1 MLVKRILR
9 EFISPYYKTVLLSI
23 FFMIIIAMLTAVNA
37 YIMKPILDDI
47 FTDHNLQMLK
57 ILPIFIIVIALIK
70 GFSTYMADTLKRIVE
85 VSILIDVQ
93 KRMFKKV
100 LFSDLS
106 ALKSVSTGS
115 IISHFINDINIL
127 KNSISGVLTNLVK
140 ESLTL
145 IFLLALIFYYIPKLA
160 IITFFVFP
168 LAIYPVY
175 ILGRKMRKISTNT
188 QMELG
193 QFTKQLDE
201 TFQGINVVKAYN
213 AEATEMGHINKL
225 MPRLFRLYK
234 KEIRTDSLS
243 SPITELIGG
252 IALALVITFGG
263 IEVINGNISEGTFML
278 FIASVISAYKPLK
291 SLTKFN
297 NMLQMGLAAAERIF
311 NTLDQKSNIIE
322 KPDSKLLINRGDIK
336 FNNISFSYKESEK
349 AVKNFSINIPEGQTI
364 ALVGPSGSGKSTIMN
379 LLLRFYD
386 VDSGSIMIDDQNIT
400 EYSFKNLRS
409 KIAYVSQDVF
419 LFDDTIK
426 SNIAYGSDG
435 NVSDEQIIAAAK
447 YAEADEFIVKL
458 EDGYDSYI
466 GQGGSRLSGGQKQRI
481 AIARALLKDAK
492 IILLDEATSAL
503 DPVSESKIKNAMN
516 ELLKNKTSI
525 IIAHRLDTIKNAD
538 LIYMISNGSIIASGT
553 HEKLLNDSAEYCK
566 FYYGNIAE

>member
-481 AIARALLKDAK
+481 VIARALLKDAK

>member
-1 MLVKRILR
+1 MLIRRILK

-23 FFMIIIAMLTAVNA
+23 FFMIIIAVLTAVNA

-47 FTDHNLQMLK
+47 FTDHNLHMLK
-57 ILPIFIIVIALIK
+57 VLPFFIIGVALLK
-70 GFSTYMADTLKRIVE
+70 GFSTYMADTLKRVVE

-106 ALKSVSTGS
+106 AMRSVSTGS

-145 IFLLALIFYYIPKLA
+145 IFLLGLIFYYIPKLA
-160 IITFFVFP
+160 VITFFVFP

-188 QMELG
+188 QKELG

-213 AEATEMGHINKL
+213 AEAIEMGHIKKL
-225 MPRLFRLYK
+225 MPRLFKLYK

-252 IALALVITFGG
+252 IALALVVGFGG
-263 IEVINGNISEGTFML
+263 MEVINGSISKGTFML
-278 FIASVISAYKPLK
+278 FMASVISAYRPLK

-297 NMLQMGLAAAERIF
+297 NLLQMGLAAAERIF
-311 NTLDQKSNIIE
+311 DTLDKESNIIE
-322 KPDSKLLINRGDIK
+322 KVESVLAIEKGDIE
-336 FNNISFSYKESEK
+336 FNNISFSYNESEM
-349 AVKNFSINIPEGQTI
+349 AVKNFSIKVPAGKTI
-364 ALVGPSGSGKSTIMN
+364 ALVGSSGSGKSTIMS

-386 VDSGSIMIDDQNIT
+386 VNSGDIILDGHNIK

-419 LFDDTIK
+419 LFDDTIRT
-426 SNIAYGSDG
+426 NIAYGSDK
-435 NVSDEQIIAAAK
+435 NVTDSEIIQAAK
-447 YAEADEFIVKL
+447 YAHAHKFIENLK
-458 EDGYDSYI
+458 EGYDTHI
-466 GQGGSRLSGGQKQRI
+466 GQRGSRLSGGQKQRI
-481 AIARALLKDAK
+481 VIARALLKDAK

-503 DPVSESKIKNAMN
+503 DPVSESKIKDAMTI
-516 ELLKNKTSI
+516 LLKDKTAI
-525 IIAHRLDTIKNAD
+525 VIAHRLDTIKNAD
-538 LIYMISNGSIIASGT
+538 IIYMMSQGSIIASGT
-553 HEKLLNDSAEYCK
+553 HDELLKDSEAYCK